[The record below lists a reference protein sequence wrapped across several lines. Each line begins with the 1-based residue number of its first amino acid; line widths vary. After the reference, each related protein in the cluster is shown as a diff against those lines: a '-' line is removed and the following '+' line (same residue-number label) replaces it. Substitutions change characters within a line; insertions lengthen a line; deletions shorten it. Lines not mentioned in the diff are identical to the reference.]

1 MGAFCEYIC
10 NLLGFDKFLPSSSGV
25 EACESACK
33 LARRWGYV
41 VKGVEADKAS
51 ILMANGCFWGRSIT
65 GCSGSNDPMR
75 YTNFGPLTPGF
86 PLVPF
91 NDVGAIED
99 YFKRDPNCVA
109 VMLEPI
115 QGEGG
120 VVIPESGYL
129 RKVKDLCEKYNV
141 LLITDEVQTG
151 LGRTGKFMA
160 YEHDLGDKV
169 KPDICT
175 LGKAI
180 SGGVTPVSGI
190 LANDNLMSVIK
201 PGDHGSTYGGNPL
214 GMAIAKAAV
223 KAIVDEDMTGNSLR
237 LGAVFHKNLASM
249 QSPLI
254 KEVRSKGLFAALE
267 FNAGL
272 KEDGH
277 KFCKVLMK
285 HGLVTKATSGNVIR
299 FAPALVINEQEVHQ
313 ASEMIEKGLR
323 EFEALN

>member
-1 MGAFCEYIC
+1 MGSFSEYLC
-10 NLLGFDKFLPSSSGV
+10 NLLGFDKFLPSSTGV

-33 LARRWGYV
+33 VARRWGYV
-41 VKGVEADKAS
+41 VKGVEPDKAS
-51 ILMANGCFWGRSIT
+51 IVMAKRCFWGRSIT
-65 GCSGSNDPMR
+65 ACSGSDDPTR
-75 YTNFGPLTPGF
+75 YTNFGPMTPGF

-91 NDVGAIED
+91 NDVPAIEE
-99 YFKRDPNCVA
+99 YFQKDPNCVGI
-109 VMLEPI
+109 MLEPI

-120 VVIPESGYL
+120 VVIPEPGYL

-151 LGRTGKFMA
+151 LGRTGKLMA

-180 SGGVTPVSGI
+180 SGGITPVSGI
-190 LANDNLMSVIK
+190 LANDNLMNVIK

-223 KAIVDEDMTGNSLR
+223 KAIVDDDMVGNSAR
-237 LGAVFHKNLASM
+237 LGPIFEKNLREM
-249 QSPLI
+249 KSPLI
-254 KEVRSKGLFAALE
+254 KEVRSKGLFAAIE
-267 FNAGL
+267 FNDGL

-285 HGLVTKATSGNVIR
+285 HGLVTKATSGKVIR
-299 FAPALVINEQEVHQ
+299 FAPALVITEQEVHQ
-313 ASEMIEKGLR
+313 ASDMIEKGLK